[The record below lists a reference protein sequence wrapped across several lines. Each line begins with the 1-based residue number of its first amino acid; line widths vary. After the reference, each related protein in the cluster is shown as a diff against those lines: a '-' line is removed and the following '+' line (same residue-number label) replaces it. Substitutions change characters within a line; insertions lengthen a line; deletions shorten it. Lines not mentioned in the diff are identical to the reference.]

1 MSAENVSTENELPAE
16 LSRLVSLID
25 EKPEAYGS
33 GDNDIQEAALT
44 AAKYIFDLTLK
55 SESRAFP
62 HLKDLLDSI
71 GPAEAPQ
78 TRAQVRSTN
87 LAEEKRAPPINHAIL
102 NATPLSALFVDGM
115 DDEQIWAQLEL
126 KAKNVCDTL
135 DEAFVAG
142 DMTGRDRLDSSD
154 DDDDDDGLD
163 SDELEEMAG
172 LEGLDMRSEEDDEG
186 ESNGEDEDD
195 GNESAEEELEEKIT
209 ELRDPSSDEEDM
221 EEEEDHM
228 DLDAGPSRRP
238 GLRGNRGKRHAGL
251 DDDFFNLEDFNAE
264 IEEAEAKNVSRG
276 SLSKKFDDADSEEED
291 EIDFF
296 TSLGDISEKS
306 ESPGGEALYKDFFD
320 PPLRSAHPR
329 KRKASLSVVEPAKRS
344 KVHFN
349 EQVKVKTIKAKGKG
363 LPLSSVDN
371 WIGGALDRAEDDDDD
386 NPDAYDDVE
395 DESVGDFEEEDI
407 DVGSRSESETDQ
419 SDVGREAVSRL
430 KDDLFADEDDAE
442 ASKSG
447 LSAHEARM
455 EELRKQI
462 SELEAENVAEKEW
475 VLKGEVTSRARP
487 QNALLEEDLEFGRVT
502 KAVPVVTEEVVQ
514 DVEARIRA
522 RIIDGRF
529 DDVVRKR
536 PVDDKPFLPSQ
547 AFELQDTKSKE
558 SLAQIYENE
567 YIASQT
573 GGSTND
579 RDARL
584 QKEHEEIEKQWE
596 NICYKLDALCNAHFT
611 PKQPKATISTVSNV
625 SAVSL
630 ESPLPTAK
638 AASTVLAPEEVF
650 EPSSSD
656 LRSKSELAPTEK
668 RALRTKE
675 RKQRKKQRQVL
686 EKSVDKFARP
696 KGTKSAKK
704 EKDNALK
711 SLVKS
716 GKGVTVIGKK
726 SQELKKSKLQ
736 KLS

>member
-25 EKPEAYGS
+25 EKPEAYAS
-33 GDNDIQEAALT
+33 GDKDIQEAALT

-78 TRAQVRSTN
+78 TRAQNRSTN
-87 LAEEKRAPPINHAIL
+87 QAEEKRAPPINHAIL
-102 NATPLSALFVDGM
+102 NTTPLSALFVDGM

-135 DEAFVAG
+135 DEAFAAG

-154 DDDDDDGLD
+154 DDDDDELD

-172 LEGLDMRSEEDDEG
+172 IEGLDMSSGEHHEE
-186 ESNGEDEDD
+186 ESNGDD
-195 GNESAEEELEEKIT
+195 DDSEGGESAEEEVEEKIT
-209 ELRDPSSDEEDM
+209 ELRDPSSDEEYM
-221 EEEEDHM
+221 EEEEEHM
-228 DLDAGPSRRP
+228 DLDTGPSRRP
-238 GLRGNRGKRHAGL
+238 GSRRSRGKRHAGL
-251 DDDFFNLEDFNAE
+251 DDDFFSLEDFNAE
-264 IEEAEAKNVSRG
+264 VEEAEAKNVSHG
-276 SLSKKFDDADSEEED
+276 SLSKKFDDADSEED

-296 TSLGDISEKS
+296 TPLGDNSEKS
-306 ESPGGEALYKDFFD
+306 EFSAGEAYYKDFFD
-320 PPLRSAHPR
+320 PLPRSAQPR
-329 KRKASLSVVEPAKRS
+329 KRKASLLPVEPAKRS
-344 KVHFN
+344 KVRFN

-363 LPLSSVDN
+363 LSLSSVNN
-371 WIGGALDRAEDDDDD
+371 WLGDALDRAKDDEDDH
-386 NPDAYDDVE
+386 PDEYEDVE

-407 DVGSRSESETDQ
+407 DVGSRSESETDR

-430 KDDLFADEDDAE
+430 KDDLFADEGDAE

-447 LSAHEARM
+447 LSTHEARM

-514 DVEARIRA
+514 DLEARIKA

-529 DDVVRKR
+529 DDVARKR

-558 SLAQIYENE
+558 SLAQIYEND

-573 GGSTND
+573 GVSTND

-611 PKQPKATISTVSNV
+611 PKQPKATISTVSNIP
-625 SAVSL
+625 AVSL

-656 LRSKSELAPTEK
+656 LRSKGELTPTEK

-675 RKQRKKQRQVL
+675 RKKRKKQRQVL

-704 EKDNALK
+704 EKDDALK

-726 SQELKKSKLQ
+726 SQELKKSKRQ

>member
-1 MSAENVSTENELPAE
+1 MSAENVSTENELPVE

-25 EKPEAYGS
+25 EKPEAFAS
-33 GDNDIQEAALT
+33 GDRDIQDAALT

-55 SESRAFP
+55 SETRAFP

-87 LAEEKRAPPINHAIL
+87 QAEEKRPPPINHAIL
-102 NATPLSALFVDGM
+102 NTTPLSALFVDGM

-135 DEAFVAG
+135 DEAFAAG

-154 DDDDDDGLD
+154 DDDDDDDDELD

-172 LEGLDMRSEEDDEG
+172 LQGIDMSSKEDDEG
-186 ESNGEDEDD
+186 ESNGEDE
-195 GNESAEEELEEKIT
+195 GEGSESGEEELEEKIT
-209 ELRDPSSDEEDM
+209 ELKDPSSDEE
-221 EEEEDHM
+221 HM

-238 GLRGNRGKRHAGL
+238 GLRRSRGKRHAGL

-264 IEEAEAKNVSRG
+264 IQEAEVKNVSRG
-276 SLSKKFDDADSEEED
+276 SLSKKFDDADSEEES

-296 TSLGDISEKS
+296 TPLGDNNEKS
-306 ESPGGEALYKDFFD
+306 EAAGGEAYYRDFFD
-320 PPLRSAHPR
+320 PLRSAHPR
-329 KRKASLSVVEPAKRS
+329 KRKASLLTLEPAKRS

-349 EQVKVKTIKAKGKG
+349 EEVKVKTIKAKGKG
-363 LPLSSVDN
+363 LSLSSVDN
-371 WIGGALDRAEDDDDD
+371 WIGDALDRADDDDDD
-386 NPDAYDDVE
+386 NPDEYDDVE
-395 DESVGDFEEEDI
+395 DESTGDFEEEDI

-419 SDVGREAVSRL
+419 SDVGREAVGRL

-447 LSAHEARM
+447 LSTYEARM
-455 EELRKQI
+455 EELRRHI
-462 SELEAENVAEKEW
+462 SELEAENVAEKDW

-514 DVEARIRA
+514 DLEAKIKV

-529 DDVVRKR
+529 DDVVRKQ
-536 PVDDKPFLPSQ
+536 PIDDKPFLPSQ
-547 AFELQDTKSKE
+547 ALELQDTKSKE

-611 PKQPKATISTVSNV
+611 PKEPKATISTVSNV

-650 EPSSSD
+650 ESSSSD
-656 LRSKSELAPTEK
+656 LRSKSELTPTEK

-675 RKQRKKQRQVL
+675 RKKRKKQRQVL

-696 KGTKSAKK
+696 KGTKSAKR

-726 SQELKKSKLQ
+726 SQELKKSKRQ

>member
-1 MSAENVSTENELPAE
+1 MSAENVSTESDLPAE

-25 EKPEAYGS
+25 EKPEAYAS
-33 GDNDIQEAALT
+33 GDKDIQEAALT

-78 TRAQVRSTN
+78 THAQIRSTSR
-87 LAEEKRAPPINHAIL
+87 AEEKRAPPISHAIL
-102 NATPLSALFVDGM
+102 NTTPLSALFVDGM
-115 DDEQIWAQLEL
+115 DDEQIWAQVEL

-135 DEAFVAG
+135 DEAFAAG

-154 DDDDDDGLD
+154 DDDDDELD
-163 SDELEEMAG
+163 ADELEEMAG
-172 LEGLDMRSEEDDEG
+172 MEGLDMSSGEDDVE
-186 ESNGEDEDD
+186 ESNGNDD
-195 GNESAEEELEEKIT
+195 NSEGSESAEEELEEKIT
-209 ELRDPSSDEEDM
+209 ELRDPSSDEEYM
-221 EEEEDHM
+221 EEEEEHT
-228 DLDAGPSRRP
+228 DLDAGPSPRP
-238 GLRGNRGKRHAGL
+238 GLRKNRRKRHAGL
-251 DDDFFNLEDFNAE
+251 DDDFFSLEDFNAE
-264 IEEAEAKNVSRG
+264 IEEAEAKNVSHG
-276 SLSKKFDDADSEEED
+276 SLSKILDDADSEEEG

-296 TSLGDISEKS
+296 TPLGDNNEKS
-306 ESPGGEALYKDFFD
+306 ESAGGEAYYTDFFD
-320 PPLRSAHPR
+320 PPPGSAHPR
-329 KRKASLSVVEPAKRS
+329 KRKASLLPVEPAKRS

-363 LPLSSVDN
+363 LSLSSVDN
-371 WIGGALDRAEDDDDD
+371 WIGDALDGAGDDDDD
-386 NPDAYDDVE
+386 HSDKRDDVG
-395 DESVGDFEEEDI
+395 DENVGDFEEEDI
-407 DVGSRSESETDQ
+407 DVGSRSESETDR

-447 LSAHEARM
+447 LSTHEARM
-455 EELRKQI
+455 EELRRQI
-462 SELEAENVAEKEW
+462 LELEAENVAEKEW

-502 KAVPVVTEEVVQ
+502 KAVPVVTEEIVQ
-514 DVEARIRA
+514 DLEARIKA

-529 DDVVRKR
+529 DDVIGKR
-536 PVDDKPFLPSQ
+536 PVDDKAFLPSQ
-547 AFELQDTKSKE
+547 VFELQDAKSKE

-567 YIASQT
+567 YIASQS

-638 AASTVLAPEEVF
+638 AASIILAPEEVF
-650 EPSSSD
+650 EPGSSE
-656 LRSKSELAPTEK
+656 LRTKSELTPTEK

-675 RKQRKKQRQVL
+675 RKKRKKQRQVL
-686 EKSVDKFARP
+686 EKNVDNFARP
-696 KGTKSAKK
+696 KGTKSANK
-704 EKDNALK
+704 EKDDALK

-726 SQELKKSKLQ
+726 SQELKKSKQ
-736 KLS
+736 RS